1 MKQSVVAPGRLAS
14 AHSVRTGRRNS
25 AGIAEK
31 TSVGI
36 SFGGVSRYIIFLV
49 HPCWNGR
56 TINDVLRA
64 VDWLLLILRS
74 AKRVSKDGGHIRAT
88 WFETA
93 LTRLLTMRGWECQ
106 FATASLRCAESP
118 DPVCAIS
125 RFSSGMQEPQ
135 LVPALSLAPM
145 SAAVR

>member
-56 TINDVLRA
+56 TIDDVLGIVDCPLHPPRHCEPTGRA
-64 VDWLLLILRS
+64 NARPMTGSAKQSILLRKERMDCFGRS
-74 AKRVSKDGGHIRAT
+74 A
-88 WFETA
+88 
-93 LTRLLTMRGWECQ
+93 
-106 FATASLRCAESP
+106 P
-118 DPVCAIS
+118 
-125 RFSSGMQEPQ
+125 
-135 LVPALSLAPM
+135 
-145 SAAVR
+145 

>member
-36 SFGGVSRYIIFLV
+36 SFGGVSRYIIFLI

-64 VDWLLLILRS
+64 VDCPLHSPRHCERSEAIHVAAQNGLLRRF
-74 AKRVSKDGGHIRAT
+74 APRNDG
-88 WFETA
+88 
-93 LTRLLTMRGWECQ
+93 
-106 FATASLRCAESP
+106 
-118 DPVCAIS
+118 
-125 RFSSGMQEPQ
+125 
-135 LVPALSLAPM
+135 
-145 SAAVR
+145 

>member
-56 TINDVLRA
+56 TIDDTIEV
-64 VDWLLLILRS
+64 VDCL
-74 AKRVSKDGGHIRAT
+74 
-88 WFETA
+88 
-93 LTRLLTMRGWECQ
+93 
-106 FATASLRCAESP
+106 
-118 DPVCAIS
+118 
-125 RFSSGMQEPQ
+125 
-135 LVPALSLAPM
+135 
-145 SAAVR
+145 AAVIARSEATQQSILQHEKQGLLRFAPNDS